1 MAPFSRIPL
10 TREQQTAIEIEQIDK
25 SLEWI
30 QLELLD
36 IFADIETPAGSDNEP
51 EEENLNLSQNE
62 TQAKNSNEIQISKK
76 RLNEILNVPVLLI
89 PTFQHCTPIHAI

>member
-10 TREQQTAIEIEQIDK
+10 THKQQTAIEIEQIDE

-36 IFADIETPAGSDNEP
+36 IFADVENPAGSDNEP

-62 TQAKNSNEIQISKK
+62 RTHQLCS
-76 RLNEILNVPVLLI
+76 
-89 PTFQHCTPIHAI
+89 